1 MCRILI
7 TSAVAFLLSLSVFAN
22 RIGDARDQ
30 DTIVIVNEPI
40 TIQGTLLQPGEYLF
54 SLMVW
59 TANRNVVRIFDQNR
73 HLVTTKMT
81 WPIFRLG
88 NSNQS
93 QFTFYESSAQTLR
106 GPEQPPALR
115 TWFSPGYQYGFRFAE
130 K

>member
-1 MCRILI
+1 MCRIFI
-7 TSAVAFLLSLSVFAN
+7 SSAVAFLLPLSLFAN

-30 DTIVIVNEPI
+30 DTIVIVNQPI
-40 TIQGTLLQPGEYLF
+40 TIQGTLLQPGEYEF

-59 TANRNVVRIFDQNR
+59 TANRNVVRIFDQNQ
-73 HLVTTKMT
+73 HLVATKMA
-81 WPIFRLG
+81 WPTFRLG
-88 NSNQS
+88 SSNQS

-115 TWFSPGYQYGFRFAE
+115 TWFSPGFHYGFRFAA

>member
-7 TSAVAFLLSLSVFAN
+7 TSAVAFLLPMSVFAN

-30 DTIVIVNEPI
+30 DTIVIVKEPI

-59 TANRNVVRIFDQNR
+59 TANRDVVRIFDQNR
-73 HLVTTKMT
+73 HLVTTKMA
-81 WPIFRLG
+81 WPTFRLG

-93 QFTFYESSAQTLR
+93 QFTFYESS
-106 GPEQPPALR
+106 PEEPPALR

>member
-7 TSAVAFLLSLSVFAN
+7 TSAVAFLLPLSVFAN

-93 QFTFYESSAQTLR
+93 QFTFYESS
-106 GPEQPPALR
+106 PEQPPALR
-115 TWFSPGYQYGFRFAE
+115 TWFSPGYNYGFRFAE

>member
-1 MCRILI
+1 MCRTLI
-7 TSAVAFLLSLSVFAN
+7 TSAVAFLLPLSIFGN

-40 TIQGTLLQPGEYLF
+40 TIQGTLLQPGEYEF

-73 HLVTTKMT
+73 HLVTTKMA
-81 WPIFRLG
+81 WPIFRRG
-88 NSNQS
+88 VTNQT
-93 QFTFYESSAQTLR
+93 QFTFFESS
-106 GPEQPPALR
+106 PEQPPALR
-115 TWFSPGYQYGFRFAE
+115 TWFSPGYHYGFRFAE